1 MNKGSKYPTPF
12 FQKRKSNFIKN
23 FIKRLLHIP
32 HHFLWLCPNKL
43 EVKEATSS
51 INLHL
56 FLPLTGVYVLYK
68 IYGFLLLQNIS
79 FFLPKRGE
87 NRKMFSVF
95 NFSPSRIFFLFFP
108 RRREIKCFQE
118 YLFSSLVHYTLLKW
132 KSVLQL

>member
-1 MNKGSKYPTPF
+1 MD
-12 FQKRKSNFIKN
+12 
-23 FIKRLLHIP
+23 IP

-95 NFSPSRIFFLFFP
+95 NFSPSQIFFLFFP
-108 RRREIKCFQE
+108 RRRGINKMFSGIFIFFACTLYLVEMEI
-118 YLFSSLVHYTLLKW
+118 SIATL
-132 KSVLQL
+132 KSIGQF